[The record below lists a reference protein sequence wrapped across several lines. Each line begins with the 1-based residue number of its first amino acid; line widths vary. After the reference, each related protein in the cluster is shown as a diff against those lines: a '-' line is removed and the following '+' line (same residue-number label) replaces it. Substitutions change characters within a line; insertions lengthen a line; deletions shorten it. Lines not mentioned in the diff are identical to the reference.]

1 MKTIIKKTVT
11 TDKQRSRSIV
21 CNSHEIN
28 ELQHAVSPYK
38 QRSRSIVHNSFKNS
52 HLQDAKNLTFNKK
65 AAIIGV

>member
-1 MKTIIKKTVT
+1 MKTIIKMSVT

-21 CNSHEIN
+21 CNSHENN

-52 HLQDAKNLTFNKK
+52 HLQDAENLTFSEK
-65 AAIIGV
+65 AAIIRV

>member
-1 MKTIIKKTVT
+1 MKMVIKMSVT

-38 QRSRSIVHNSFKNS
+38 QGSRSIVHNSFKNS
-52 HLQDAKNLTFNKK
+52 HLQDAENLTFSEK

>member
-1 MKTIIKKTVT
+1 MKMVLKVSVT
-11 TDKQRSRSIV
+11 TGKQRARSIV

-52 HLQDAKNLTFNKK
+52 HLQDAKNLTFSEK
-65 AAIIGV
+65 AAILVV